1 MTDWNKWLKKRELCA
16 DNILYVYRRDRK
28 TIIRREDGEEFE
40 LFAPVYTLLAL
51 FPEDAFLNINK
62 GIAVNKARIVDISS
76 EGVYT
81 ISDRQTFQGRKR
93 NLSAHRQ
100 LRKQM
105 GIHALPDVEPQ
116 AAPMSFLEK
125 CTLLDEMPLAYCII
139 ELVFDANGHGVDFVF
154 RYCNKEMAHIEGVP
168 VEEML
173 NRSFYEVFR
182 NGDKKWLVT
191 YADVALNGTKH
202 LIHDYSPEIGQQLN
216 IYCYQPEQG
225 FCACI
230 LQVADNNDND

>member
-81 ISDRQTFQGRKR
+81 MSDGQTFQG
-93 NLSAHRQ
+93 AQ
-100 LRKQM
+100 
-105 GIHALPDVEPQ
+105 PQ
-116 AAPMSFLEK
+116 RPPPAAQ
-125 CTLLDEMPLAYCII
+125 
-139 ELVFDANGHGVDFVF
+139 ANGHQCSAG
-154 RYCNKEMAHIEGVP
+154 RTAAGSTHELSGKMHPA
-168 VEEML
+168 
-173 NRSFYEVFR
+173 
-182 NGDKKWLVT
+182 
-191 YADVALNGTKH
+191 
-202 LIHDYSPEIGQQLN
+202 
-216 IYCYQPEQG
+216 
-225 FCACI
+225 
-230 LQVADNNDND
+230 

>member
-28 TIIRREDGEEFE
+28 TIIHREDGEEFE

-51 FPEDAFLNINK
+51 FTEDAFLNINK

-81 ISDRQTFQGRKR
+81 MSDGQTFQGRKR

-100 LRKQM
+100 LRKEM
-105 GIHALPDVEPQ
+105 GINALPDVQPQ
-116 AAPMSFLEK
+116 AVPLTFLEK
-125 CTLLDEMPLAYCII
+125 CTLLDDMPLAYCII
-139 ELVFDANGHGVDFVF
+139 ELVFDTDGHGVDFVF

-202 LIHDYSPEIGQQLN
+202 LIHDYSPEISQQLN
-216 IYCYQPEQG
+216 IYCYKPEQG

-230 LQVADNNDND
+230 LQVADNIDHE

>member
-81 ISDRQTFQGRKR
+81 MSDGQT
-93 NLSAHRQ
+93 
-100 LRKQM
+100 
-105 GIHALPDVEPQ
+105 
-116 AAPMSFLEK
+116 
-125 CTLLDEMPLAYCII
+125 
-139 ELVFDANGHGVDFVF
+139 LVKASIPCLTDKPFRDANATSAPTAS
-154 RYCNKEMAHIEGVP
+154 CASKWAS
-168 VEEML
+168 ML
-173 NRSFYEVFR
+173 CRTHSR
-182 NGDKKWLVT
+182 RQ
-191 YADVALNGTKH
+191 H
-202 LIHDYSPEIGQQLN
+202 P
-216 IYCYQPEQG
+216 
-225 FCACI
+225 
-230 LQVADNNDND
+230 